1 MTRHF
6 SSEEWVDF
14 FQYIDCHS
22 AILKVSTLNFT
33 YVVQLF
39 LLYKMVKKKLKKK
52 FTFESKMANTTV
64 IVGGFWW
71 FFNKNQ
77 TFLAIFITMKQLYSK
92 MDMLFGISVENCIES
107 YIIWKK
113 FFSVKNSPVVP
124 HSSHFFKFCPL
135 VP

>member
-39 LLYKMVKKKLKKK
+39 LLYKMVKKKLKK
-52 FTFESKMANTTV
+52 S
-64 IVGGFWW
+64 
-71 FFNKNQ
+71 
-77 TFLAIFITMKQLYSK
+77 L
-92 MDMLFGISVENCIES
+92 
-107 YIIWKK
+107 
-113 FFSVKNSPVVP
+113 
-124 HSSHFFKFCPL
+124 PL
-135 VP
+135 VEKWQTLLS